1 MRASGVRLLL
11 IPGLLAILVFGLACY
26 GSEPTATNQPTP
38 TTQPTATPH
47 RTPVPGVDQAIT
59 ETASFRVEVWTGPL
73 LMMMMMTSFPIMSTM
88 DQQLPVNHH
97 LEVHIFDRS
106 SGAKL
111 TDVVPTVR
119 ITDQATGASRDLANS
134 HETGA
139 SQGVSFVT
147 ACQISKHREVEPHF
161 GDNLY
166 LPDGTYTITV
176 IVGEETAVS
185 ENIVVKAAGS
195 PAM

>member
-1 MRASGVRLLL
+1 MTWLMLGSRMRLLL
-11 IPGLLAILVFGLACY
+11 IPWSIAILLFGLACS
-26 GSEPTATNQPTP
+26 GSQPTS

-47 RTPVPGVDQAIT
+47 RTPVPGVEQTIT
-59 ETASFRVEVWTGPL
+59 ETESYRVELWTGPVL
-73 LMMMMMTSFPIMSTM
+73 TMMTPFPIMSMM
-88 DQQLPVNHH
+88 DQQHPINRH
-97 LEVHIFDRS
+97 LEVHIFDKG
-106 SGAKL
+106 SGAKV
-111 TDVVPTVR
+111 TDAIPTVR

-166 LPDGTYTITV
+166 LPAGTYTITV
-176 IVGEETAVS
+176 VVGEETAVS
-185 ENIVVKAAGS
+185 ENIVV
-195 PAM
+195 